1 MTKVAVIGAGI
12 SGLCV
17 AYRAQKA
24 GADVTLFDA
33 SERVGGNIHTV
44 KNGPYQY
51 EHGPNSLIANAEIFE
66 LIDDLG
72 LRDRVLATEPA
83 AKTRYILRDG
93 KPVALPGSIVQ
104 GLTTKA
110 FSIGGRLRVLKE
122 PFIGS
127 KTSDT
132 ESVYE
137 FIERRIGREMADYAI
152 DPFVSGI
159 YAGDPRKL
167 SLTNAFPKFHNLEQ
181 TSGSLI
187 KGALFGKKVPAKPV
201 PEGAPRMF
209 SFKAGMHTLVDG
221 IAENLTDMRLQTPVE
236 SFGKENGGF
245 AVNDER
251 FDRVALC
258 TPARATSRFVASL
271 DADASR
277 EIESVYYPPIAVIY
291 AAYKKEQVGV
301 SPDGFGILI
310 PGVEQRDIL
319 GGLFSSSVFA
329 GRAPEDEHLFT
340 IFIGGSRRPELCDND
355 DAKLIDIATSE
366 LASILSITG
375 SPVFTDIKRW
385 ERSIPQYNIGYE
397 KVTAAVES
405 VQDQNPGLVVCSN
418 FYKGIAVGECI
429 KNSITATDRL
439 LS

>member
-1 MTKVAVIGAGI
+1 MKKVAVIGAGV

-17 AYRAQKA
+17 AHRAQKA

-44 KNGPYQY
+44 TKEHYIY
-51 EHGPNSLIANAEIFE
+51 EHGPNSLMANGEIFE

-72 LRDRVLATEPA
+72 LTGKIVKTRPA

-93 KPVALPGSIVQ
+93 KPVALPGSLAA

-110 FSIGGRLRVLKE
+110 FSVGGRLRVLKE

-127 KTSDT
+127 RTSDE
-132 ESVYE
+132 ESVYG
-137 FIERRIGREMADYAI
+137 FIERRLGREMAEYAV

-167 SLTNAFPKFHNLEQ
+167 SLTNAFPKFHNLET

-187 KGALFGKKVPAKPV
+187 KGALWGKKMLAKAV

-209 SFKAGMHTLVDG
+209 SFASGMQTLVDG
-221 IAENLTDMRLQTPVE
+221 IAENLSDIRLGTPVE
-236 SFGKENGGF
+236 NFAKQNGGY
-245 AVNDER
+245 AINGER
-251 FDRVALC
+251 FDGVALC
-258 TPARATSRFVASL
+258 TPARATAKFVEGI
-271 DADASR
+271 DADAAN
-277 EIESVYYPPIAVIY
+277 EIEGVYYPPIAVVY
-291 AAYKKEQVGV
+291 ASYKKQQVGLE
-301 SPDGFGILI
+301 PDGFGILI
-310 PGVEQRDIL
+310 PGVEKRDIL
-319 GGLFSSSVFA
+319 GALFSSSVFD

-340 IFIGGSRRPELCDND
+340 IFVGGSRRPELCDGTD
-355 DAKLIDIATSE
+355 DEVIAIALREIADIMQ
-366 LASILSITG
+366 ITG
-375 SPVFTDIKRW
+375 EPVFTDIKRW

-397 KVTAAVES
+397 KVTAAIDKI
-405 VQDQNPGLVVCSN
+405 QDENPGLVVCSN
-418 FYKGIAVGECI
+418 FYKGIAVGECV
-429 KNSITATDRL
+429 KNSITATERL